1 MRRQGGL
8 HLFDVGL
15 EPVLMSTQNTQTSSA
30 VSSSVSPA
38 PPPAVSAVA
47 ALRIGTRGSPL
58 ALAQAHETR
67 DRLAAAH
74 PDLAQ
79 DGAIEI
85 IVISTTGDMLL
96 DRTLADAGGKGL
108 FTKEIEEA
116 LLDGRIDL
124 AVHSM
129 KDVPTALPSGL
140 EIAAL
145 LPREDPRDAF
155 LSRDG
160 AKLADLP
167 PGAVVGTAG
176 LRRQAQILELRP
188 DLQVI
193 PLRGNVQTRLRK
205 LADGEVD
212 AMLLALAGLRRLGLA
227 DRATEIFAPETML
240 PAVAQGAI
248 GVEIRVDDA
257 ATRARLA
264 PLACAATAARVTAER
279 ALLAALDGS
288 CRTPIAAL
296 AELSD
301 DGAGLSLRA
310 KVLSPDGKRVF
321 TAAIA
326 GASADAAALGAAA
339 GADVKGRLPPDFL
352 LT

>member
-1 MRRQGGL
+1 M
-8 HLFDVGL
+8 
-15 EPVLMSTQNTQTSSA
+15 TANASA
-30 VSSSVSPA
+30 A
-38 PPPAVSAVA
+38 P
-47 ALRIGTRGSPL
+47 LRIGTRGSPL

-67 DRLAAAH
+67 SRLAAAH
-74 PDLAQ
+74 PALAAP
-79 DGAIEI
+79 DATEI
-85 IVISTTGDMLL
+85 VVINTTGDMLL

-129 KDVPTALPSGL
+129 KDVPTVLPPGL

-155 LSRDG
+155 FSRTGVGLD
-160 AKLADLP
+160 ALP
-167 PGAVVGTAG
+167 AGAVLGTAG
-176 LRRQAQILELRP
+176 LRRQAQILERRP
-188 DLQVI
+188 DLKIV

-205 LADGEVD
+205 LAEGEVD

-227 DRATEIFAPETML
+227 DRLTEVLEPEVML

-248 GVEIRVDDA
+248 GIETRSDDA
-257 ATRARLA
+257 ATKGLLA
-264 PLACAATAARVTAER
+264 AIACAATERRVTAER

-296 AELSD
+296 AVLSD
-301 DGAGLSLRA
+301 DGARLSLRA
-310 KVLSPDGKRVF
+310 KALSHDGRQVF
-321 TAAIA
+321 AATVE
-326 GASADAAALGAAA
+326 GAAADAAALGAAA
-339 GADVKGRLPPDFL
+339 GADIKRRLPADFRL
-352 LT
+352 F